1 MAKDY
6 IKIAKKYMNDVLAG
20 KIDACEYVKLA
31 CRRQAEDLKRKWDF
45 EFDPKRAVRP
55 CKFIE
60 LLKHVKG
67 PKAGEN
73 IILEPWQIFIV
84 TTIFGW
90 VHKISR
96 IRRFLTVYIEIPRSN
111 GKSCLA
117 SAIAIYMLCADG
129 EKGPDVFSFAV
140 DKEQAKIVYD
150 DAVAMINGN
159 PALEKAFGIK
169 VLSNCVKIKSTNGTM
184 KPMSSESKKLDGL
197 KPHCAVIDELHA
209 HTSRKVWDLVKKSL
223 NKREQPLLFAITTAG
238 YNLQGICME
247 IRTTVAHILEGLIK
261 SDSIFGIIYTADT
274 SDPWDDLATIK
285 KANPNFGISLQERN
299 VLEDLELA
307 KLSVQ
312 GQNDFKT
319 KQLNIWCN
327 SNSQWLDIA
336 KWDKCKSDLTMSDF
350 IGSPCIVGMDLA
362 SKIDL
367 CSLVYV
373 FWKYNDLTD
382 NLHFY
387 AFQKSWIP
395 EERVRSSKNVF
406 YGNWVKAGL
415 LKTNSGEITD
425 YNQIE
430 AEIEESA
437 KLYDILCIA
446 YDPAQA
452 TMISQNLINYGLN
465 MVELSQTMRNISEPM
480 KLVQA
485 LIYSARLHNTGDPLF
500 RWQAGNVVAHID
512 AKENIY
518 PRKEKGVGDPKI
530 DSMMA
535 LIMAFNQIIQKDIEN
550 TYMYYNNND
559 EGMNFNDIVL
569 DF

>member
-274 SDPWDDLATIK
+274 SQFRDFSPGK
-285 KANPNFGISLQERN
+285 K
-299 VLEDLELA
+299 
-307 KLSVQ
+307 
-312 GQNDFKT
+312 
-319 KQLNIWCN
+319 
-327 SNSQWLDIA
+327 
-336 KWDKCKSDLTMSDF
+336 
-350 IGSPCIVGMDLA
+350 
-362 SKIDL
+362 
-367 CSLVYV
+367 
-373 FWKYNDLTD
+373 
-382 NLHFY
+382 
-387 AFQKSWIP
+387 
-395 EERVRSSKNVF
+395 RS
-406 YGNWVKAGL
+406 
-415 LKTNSGEITD
+415 
-425 YNQIE
+425 
-430 AEIEESA
+430 
-437 KLYDILCIA
+437 
-446 YDPAQA
+446 
-452 TMISQNLINYGLN
+452 
-465 MVELSQTMRNISEPM
+465 
-480 KLVQA
+480 
-485 LIYSARLHNTGDPLF
+485 
-500 RWQAGNVVAHID
+500 
-512 AKENIY
+512 
-518 PRKEKGVGDPKI
+518 
-530 DSMMA
+530 
-535 LIMAFNQIIQKDIEN
+535 
-550 TYMYYNNND
+550 
-559 EGMNFNDIVL
+559 
-569 DF
+569 